1 VAALSL
7 FQDPQVDKREFPA
20 EFKMLDD
27 GDPIGSFEGIA
38 AVFSNIDRQ
47 NEIIQPGA
55 FQKTLSD
62 FSARGFLANAHDWTE
77 PIGTI
82 DEARETDRGLFVT
95 GKFHST
101 PHAQLARKVAQER
114 LARGK
119 QVAMSIGY
127 KVTSDEVKDGSRH
140 LHELE
145 LYEVSLVTVPAN
157 PLASLASVKA
167 VELAE
172 DATEIE
178 ARRTEMRR
186 IQLER
191 LAATRV

>member
-1 VAALSL
+1 M
-7 FQDPQVDKREFPA
+7 DRREFQA
-20 EFKMLDD
+20 QFKILEESDSV
-27 GDPIGSFEGIA
+27 GSFEGIA

-82 DEARETDRGLFVT
+82 DEARETDHGLYVT
-95 GKFHST
+95 GTFHST
-101 PHAQLARKVAQER
+101 PHAQAARKVAQER

-127 KVTSDEVKDGSRH
+127 KVTNDEVKDGSRH

-157 PLASLASVKA
+157 PLAALASVKA
-167 VELAE
+167 AEPAE
-172 DATEIE
+172 DTTEIE

-186 IQLER
+186 IQLTR